1 MRFCHINDLSA
12 RNSLFMQLA
21 LMFGSTCC
29 HEGLVDTIDAAPVT
43 CVTVRDISVT
53 TTYFT

>member
-1 MRFCHINDLSA
+1 MRFCHINDLRV
-12 RNSLFMQLA
+12 RNSLFMHLA

-29 HEGLVDTIDAAPVT
+29 HEGLVDTFDAAPVT
-43 CVTVRDISVT
+43 CVTVRDSSVT

>member
-21 LMFGSTCC
+21 LMFSSTCC
-29 HEGLVDTIDAAPVT
+29 HEGLVDTIDAAPVA
-43 CVTVRDISVT
+43 CVTVRDSCVT

>member
-1 MRFCHINDLSA
+1 
-12 RNSLFMQLA
+12 MQLA

-29 HEGLVDTIDAAPVT
+29 HQGLVDTINAAPVT